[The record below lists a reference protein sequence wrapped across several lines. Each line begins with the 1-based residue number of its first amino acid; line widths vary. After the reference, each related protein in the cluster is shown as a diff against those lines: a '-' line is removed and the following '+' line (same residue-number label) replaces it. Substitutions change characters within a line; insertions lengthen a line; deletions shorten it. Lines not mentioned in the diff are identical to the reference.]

1 MAHRLAAAKARLE
14 RAQNRARTDRFGDA
28 ARGYDAY
35 KGAKIVPGYMLWADT
50 GALGFWLASAPTCSG
65 WRWVSQQMGR
75 LPSLKL
81 LTKQALLLHDLRVGA
96 AVRA

>member
-1 MAHRLAAAKARLE
+1 VVAHRLAAAKARLE

-50 GALGFWLASAPTCSG
+50 GALGFWLASAFPRENDG
-65 WRWVSQQMGR
+65 GGLMGR

-81 LTKQALLLHDLRVGA
+81 LTKEALLLHDLRVGA
-96 AVRA
+96 AVRT